1 MQRKTTT
8 VIRVCVC
15 FSPLVRNKSS
25 RIHAKFF
32 FRPPACRN
40 FIRQEREKRSTL
52 IIIDRLFAEKTTQL
66 EDHKMLYHI
75 VVFDR

>member
-15 FSPLVRNKSS
+15 VFLLSFETNPLEYTRSFSFVLLPVEISFVK
-25 RIHAKFF
+25 
-32 FRPPACRN
+32 
-40 FIRQEREKRSTL
+40 REKKSTL
-52 IIIDRLFAEKTTQL
+52 IIIDPLFAEKTTQL